1 MMARHKANHIQC
13 VYAKNAKDADQ
24 CLMAKASMAAALGI
38 KVNLCGTKA
47 DGKKW

>member
-1 MMARHKANHIQC
+1 MNQTAGE
-13 VYAKNAKDADQ
+13 
-24 CLMAKASMAAALGI
+24 CLLTKASMAAALGI

>member
-1 MMARHKANHIQC
+1 MMAKHQANHIQC
-13 VYAKNAKDADQ
+13 VYATNAKSADE
-24 CLMAKASMAAALGI
+24 CLLTKASMAAALGI